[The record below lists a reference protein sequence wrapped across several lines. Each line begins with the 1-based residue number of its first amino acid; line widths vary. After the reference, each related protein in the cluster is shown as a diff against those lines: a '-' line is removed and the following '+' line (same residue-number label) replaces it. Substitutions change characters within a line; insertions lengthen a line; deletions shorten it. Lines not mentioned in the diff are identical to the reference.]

1 MNWIKQ
7 NVGLVVGCVIA
18 LVLMCVAV
26 WYMMSQIEKDREIT
40 AQLDSQRQL
49 VRSLYTR
56 DPHPGTDK
64 VDNIGAVKKEQ
75 ERVQEMVLGP
85 MESYFP
91 GFEIPTDLSI
101 SSFKE
106 ILENTVSELQ
116 RDARYTGIS
125 LPSTDQGSYGFS
137 FDDIRPRIDLEV
149 DALRPLTFQLFQVR
163 EICEV
168 LFESKIHGI
177 NAIKRIAVSDND
189 AASAGTSTLGVTTT
203 GISTTSTASSTENY
217 IEDVATQDPNINA
230 IMMPYQI
237 SFQCFSSELARVM
250 DGFNQSQHYFRIKWL
265 AVEQGESSSLSTMAG
280 GMRGAETS
288 MEAMYGLAPAAPA
301 AGMQGRYGMGAG
313 AGGRYGAA
321 SPYGAPYG
329 GMGQNQN
336 PVPDINLLED
346 LDEKPL
352 TVNMMLVGIA
362 VFPEEELDSLM
373 PLPSEEE
380 DDGSGAG
387 AYGY

>member
-18 LVLMCVAV
+18 LVLMCVAG
-26 WYMMSQIEKDREIT
+26 WYMMAQIDKDKSIT
-40 AQLDSQRQL
+40 TQLDSQRQL
-49 VRSLYTR
+49 VKGLYTR
-56 DPHPGTDK
+56 DPHPGTSK

-75 ERVQEMVLGP
+75 ERVGETVLGP

-91 GFEIPTDLSI
+91 GFQIPTDLSI

-125 LPSTDQGSYGFS
+125 LPSTDQGNYGFS
-137 FDDIRPRIDLEV
+137 FDDIRPRIDIEV
-149 DALRPLTFQLFQVR
+149 DALRPLTFQLYQVR
-163 EICEV
+163 ELCEV
-168 LFESKIHGI
+168 LFEAKIHGI
-177 NAIKRIAVSDND
+177 NAIKRLPVSDND
-189 AASAGTSTLGVTTT
+189 AASAGTGSSFGMASTS
-203 GISTTSTASSTENY
+203 STTSSATSIENY

-237 SFQCFSSELARVM
+237 SFQCFSSELGRVM
-250 DGFNQSQHYFRIKWL
+250 DGFNKSEHFFRIKWL
-265 AVEQGESSSLSTMAG
+265 AVEQGETSSSTPMMSSAN
-280 GMRGAETS
+280 S
-288 MEAMYGLAPAAPA
+288 MEAMYGLAPPPPA
-301 AGMQGRYGMGAG
+301 ANSQSRYGLG
-313 AGGRYGAA
+313 AGGASRYGGA
-321 SPYGAPYG
+321 SPYG
-329 GMGQNQN
+329 GMSANQNQG
-336 PVPDINLLED
+336 PEIDILED

-362 VFPEEELDSLM
+362 VFPEEDLDSLM
-373 PLPSEEE
+373 PLPSDEEE
-380 DDGSGAG
+380 DDGAG

>member
-18 LVLMCVAV
+18 LVLMCVAG
-26 WYMMSQIEKDREIT
+26 WYMMAQIDKDKNIT
-40 AQLDSQRQL
+40 TQLDSQRQL
-49 VRSLYTR
+49 VKGLYTR
-56 DPHPGTDK
+56 DPHPGTSK

-75 ERVQEMVLGP
+75 ERVRETVLGP

-91 GFEIPTDLSI
+91 GFEIPADLSI

-125 LPSTDQGSYGFS
+125 LPSTEQGNYGFS

-149 DALRPLTFQLFQVR
+149 DALRPLTFQLYQVR
-163 EICEV
+163 ELCEV
-168 LFESKIHGI
+168 LFEAKIHGI
-177 NAIKRIAVSDND
+177 NAIKRLPVSDND
-189 AASAGTSTLGVTTT
+189 AASAGNSTMGFA
-203 GISTTSTASSTENY
+203 STTSTTSSATSAENY

-237 SFQCFSSELARVM
+237 SFQCFSSELGRVM
-250 DGFNQSQHYFRIKWL
+250 DGFNHSAHFFRIKWL
-265 AVEQGESSSLSTMAG
+265 AVEQGESSSSSSMTG
-280 GMRGAETS
+280 GMRGAENS
-288 MEAMYGLAPAAPA
+288 MEAMYGLAPAAPSA
-301 AGMQGRYGMGAG
+301 STQSRYGLGAG
-313 AGGRYGAA
+313 AGSMYGAA
-321 SPYGAPYG
+321 SPYG
-329 GMGQNQN
+329 GMGPGQNQM
-336 PVPDINLLED
+336 PEINILED

-362 VFPEEELDSLM
+362 VFPEEEIDSLM
-373 PLPSEEE
+373 PLPSDEEE
-380 DDGSGAG
+380 DDGGAG

>member
-18 LVLMCVAV
+18 LVLMCVAGL
-26 WYMMSQIEKDREIT
+26 YMKSQIDKDSAIT
-40 AQLDSQRQL
+40 SELDQQRQL
-49 VRSLYTR
+49 VKQLYTR
-56 DPHPGTDK
+56 DPHPGTAK

-75 ERVQEMVLGP
+75 ERVHKLALGP
-85 MESYFP
+85 MESQFP
-91 GFEIPTDLSI
+91 GFEIPIDLSI

-116 RDARYTGIS
+116 RDARYTGIN
-125 LPSTDQGSYGFS
+125 LPSTDQGNYGFS
-137 FDDIRPRIDLEV
+137 FDDIRPRIDLEA
-149 DALRPLTFQLFQVR
+149 DALRPLTFQLYQVR
-163 EICEV
+163 ELCSV

-177 NAIKRIAVSDND
+177 NAIKRLPVSDND
-189 AASAGTSTLGVTTT
+189 TSSGGSGGFGITSPTTP
-203 GISTTSTASSTENY
+203 TTSPTSTENY

-250 DGFNQSQHYFRIKWL
+250 DGFNKSNHYFRIKWL
-265 AVEQGESSSLSTMAG
+265 AVEQGESSSMSSMAG
-280 GMRGAETS
+280 SMRGAENS
-288 MEAMYGLAPAAPA
+288 MEAMYGLAPAPN
-301 AGMQGRYGMGAG
+301 MQS
-313 AGGRYGAA
+313 RYGAGPG
-321 SPYGAPYG
+321 SRYG
-329 GMGQNQN
+329 GMGGNQN
-336 PVPDINLLED
+336 IAPEIDILED

-362 VFPEEELDSLM
+362 VFPEDELDSLM